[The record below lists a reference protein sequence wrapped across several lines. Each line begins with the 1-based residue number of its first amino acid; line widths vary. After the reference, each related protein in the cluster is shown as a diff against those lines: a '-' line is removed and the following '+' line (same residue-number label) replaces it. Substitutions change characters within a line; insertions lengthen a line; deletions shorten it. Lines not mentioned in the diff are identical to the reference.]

1 MKLSAKYKV
10 PYHKLDFINIELSGD
25 NKYFIDPYKL
35 KKGEG
40 EFEQKCYQKVDW
52 FIKKLLKLVREKKIK
67 EANEIIGNLYERNE
81 TKLGYSLETEYGKSL
96 GENGGKILIKTLAR
110 SDVMLTGLVEDIF
123 DCLIM
128 LPNVGEDKV
137 SDLITTII
145 FLDLIEYTQKQC
157 EVWNIPM
164 KEVELARLCWDAND
178 ENWKKVKTKLPVHL
192 DLPIVFVPKRIVT
205 SNELEFSY
213 ERLYRQVIIPLYK
226 QREFETRGSNL
237 VVKFKNGRKQVLG
250 NELRKLYPCTKYVV
264 LDFVK
269 KYDVYYREFKRKI
282 ID

>member
-1 MKLSAKYKV
+1 MKLSSKYSI
-10 PYHKLDFINIELSGD
+10 PRQEMDFINIELTGD

-35 KKGEG
+35 KKGTE
-40 EFEQKCYQKVDW
+40 EFEKNCYKKVDN
-52 FIKKLLKLVREKKIK
+52 FIKKLLQLVREKRIT
-67 EANEIIGNLYERNE
+67 EANDMIENLHERNE
-81 TKLGYSLETEYGKSL
+81 TKLGYSLDTKFGKSF
-96 GENGGKILIKTLAR
+96 GKNGGKILINTLAK

-123 DCLIM
+123 DCHIM
-128 LPNVGEDKV
+128 LPNIGEDKV

-145 FLDLIEYTQKQC
+145 FVDLIKYTQEQC
-157 EVWNIPM
+157 EKWNIPM
-164 KEVELARLCWDAND
+164 KEVDLERLCWDSND
-178 ENWKKVKTKLPVHL
+178 ECWKEIKTMLPIHAK
-192 DLPIVFVPKRIVT
+192 LPIVFVPKRIVS

-213 ERLYRQVIIPLYK
+213 EKLYRQVIIPLYK
-226 QREFETRGSNL
+226 QRELETKGSNL

-269 KYDVYYREFKRKI
+269 KHDAYYREFKRKI